1 MNEREKRELRE
12 LIKRIWENRGITI
25 FSTYVEGF
33 PISGAVDRWEDILG
47 KISWWKRF
55 S

>member
-1 MNEREKRELRE
+1 MDEKDKRMLRE
-12 LIKRIWENRGITI
+12 TIKKIWENRGITI

-33 PISGAVDRWEDILG
+33 DISGAVDRWEKILG